1 MSTILI
7 AAPEHLQALKERE
20 DFSDA
25 QTFSDSEAL
34 RALEVIT
41 RKRPQVVALERLF
54 AATTRGAALINRIK
68 ADPKLASCEIR
79 IVAHDSEYARVPGAR
94 PDSETDGAAGAV
106 AVAAPAPAS
115 APLDQT
121 GTRRSPRFPIV
132 DGVEVMVDG
141 NTATLI
147 NLSLV
152 GAQVVS
158 PTILKPNQR
167 LRIALVEGRR
177 RSSLRRRDHSTA
189 PASSSSTPSPTPS
202 RSSAT
207 TKRSSRNQASC
218 FENQLR
224 MIVSSRTIVSDR
236 SDPVEMMA
244 HGGSVHVTVDACPD
258 TTFVGRVSKIS
269 NSARLTSTS
278 TQSGS
283 TDKAVD

>member
-7 AAPEHLQALKERE
+7 AAPEHLQALKARE

-54 AATTRGAALINRIK
+54 AATTRGAALII
-68 ADPKLASCEIR
+68 
-79 IVAHDSEYARVPGAR
+79 AHDSEYARGPGAR

-106 AVAAPAPAS
+106 AVAAPAPAA

-121 GTRRSPRFPIV
+121 GTRRAPRFPIV

-141 NTATLI
+141 NAATLI

-177 RSSLRRRDHSTA
+177 PIRISA
-189 PASSSSTPSPTPS
+189 GVAWAS
-202 RSSAT
+202 
-207 TKRSSRNQASC
+207 
-218 FENQLR
+218 FELAKAGPQYR
-224 MIVSSRTIVSDR
+224 AGIEFFDAEP
-236 SDPVEMMA
+236 DAVEKFC
-244 HGGSVHVTVDACPD
+244 D
-258 TTFVGRVSKIS
+258 
-269 NSARLTSTS
+269 
-278 TQSGS
+278 
-283 TDKAVD
+283 DKKK